1 MIDKDIVLDD
11 SGIRAALRSKLSLQ
25 RAHESDTVFIEE
37 LGLCRGLVRV
47 DFAVVNGFLHGY
59 EIKSDRDSLRRLGV
73 QVKIYGKVLDRAT
86 LIVGERHLAEALK
99 TVPAW
104 WGVLYVYSTPD
115 GLRFKT
121 VRHGRNNPRRDPRFL
136 VELLWLDQAIAL
148 LQERNL
154 ARGILG
160 KPRRQVWDRV
170 CSHFGVDEIAAAVR
184 TRLKA
189 RVTNPVPG

>member
-1 MIDKDIVLDD
+1 MIDNDIVLYDF
-11 SGIRAALRSKLSLQ
+11 SIRAALRSRLLRKH
-25 RAHESDTVFIEE
+25 ANESDTVFIDE

-73 QVKIYGKVLDRAT
+73 QVEIYGKVLDRAT
-86 LIVGERHLAEALK
+86 LVVGERHLPQAVK
-99 TVPAW
+99 IVPAW
-104 WGVLYVYSTPD
+104 WGVLCVYPTAT
-115 GLRFKT
+115 GLQFKT
-121 VRHGRNNPRRDPRFL
+121 VRRARTNPQRDPRFL

-160 KPRRQVWDRV
+160 KPRSLVWDRV
-170 CSHFGVDEIAAAVR
+170 CSHFGIDEIAAAVR
-184 TRLKA
+184 AKLKA
-189 RVTNPVPG
+189 RATNLKPG